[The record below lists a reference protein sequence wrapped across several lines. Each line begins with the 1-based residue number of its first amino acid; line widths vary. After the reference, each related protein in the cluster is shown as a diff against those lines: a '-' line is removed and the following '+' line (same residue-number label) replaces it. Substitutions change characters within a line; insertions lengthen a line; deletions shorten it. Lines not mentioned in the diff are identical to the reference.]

1 MKKRLRLVHDLTD
14 SVFPWV
20 SVSLFSGTYRWPL
33 VEKYKPTRGL
43 RVTVLLTIKSRKN
56 DMPLYIQYSKKKH
69 SVHVCFDSHVD
80 PLDAN
85 PVQGLFCCE
94 ENRREITFW

>member
-1 MKKRLRLVHDLTD
+1 
-14 SVFPWV
+14 
-20 SVSLFSGTYRWPL
+20 
-33 VEKYKPTRGL
+33 
-43 RVTVLLTIKSRKN
+43 
-56 DMPLYIQYSKKKH
+56 MPLYIQYSKKKH

-94 ENRREITFW
+94 ENRREILFGESLNEYKKECFDP